1 MRRLKILGIATLVG
15 TAILLP
21 LAARAAEETF
31 DACDVFTAEDAQQ
44 ALGVTAAGE
53 PANPNPKYK
62 KPKVILTCTYT
73 GFKDTKPVAA
83 TVQFR
88 FGKTPE
94 EAQRAFDEARLQYQT
109 KPLLMSGAEAFWSS
123 KTGQLNLRKGR
134 TWTTIS
140 VGSPKLSER
149 DMADAKKLGEILIKK
164 M

>member
-1 MRRLKILGIATLVG
+1 MKRLKKLAVAVAVG
-15 TAILLP
+15 TAAFTSP
-21 LAARAAEETF
+21 VFAAAEETF
-31 DACDVFTAEDAQQ
+31 DACDVFTAEDAQA
-44 ALGVTAAGE
+44 ALGVAAAGE

-62 KPKVILTCTYT
+62 KPKVILSCTYT

-88 FGKTPE
+88 FAKTPE
-94 EAQRAFDEARLQYQT
+94 EAQHAFDDARLQFQT

-134 TWTTIS
+134 TWTTLS
-140 VGSPKLSER
+140 VGSPKVTER

>member
-1 MRRLKILGIATLVG
+1 MQGIKVIAAILG

-21 LAARAAEETF
+21 LSARAVEETF
-31 DACDVFTAEDAQQ
+31 DACDVFTAADAE
-44 ALGVTAAGE
+44 AVLGVAAAPE
-53 PANPNPKYK
+53 PVNPKVK

-73 GFKDTKPVAA
+73 GFKESKPVAA

-88 FGKTPE
+88 FGKTNE
-94 EAQRAFDEARLQYQT
+94 DAQRLFDEARLQFQT
-109 KPLLMSGAEAFWSS
+109 KPLLISGADAFWSS

-134 TWTTIS
+134 TWIAAS

-149 DMADAKKLGEILIKK
+149 DMADAKKLGEILLKK

>member
-1 MRRLKILGIATLVG
+1 MRRLKVLGVAAVLGAAAFV
-15 TAILLP
+15 P
-21 LAARAAEETF
+21 LAARAVEETF
-31 DACDVFTAEDAQQ
+31 DACDVFTSDDAEK
-44 ALGVTAAGE
+44 ALGVAAAAE
-53 PANPNPKYK
+53 PVNPKVK

-73 GFKDTKPVAA
+73 GFKESKPVAA

-94 EAQRAFDEARLQYQT
+94 EAQRAFDDARLQYQT
-109 KPLLMSGAEAFWSS
+109 KPLLMSGADAFWSS

-134 TWTTIS
+134 TWATIS

-149 DMADAKKLGEILIKK
+149 DMADARKLGEILLKK

>member
-1 MRRLKILGIATLVG
+1 MQRLRLVG
-15 TAILLP
+15 VVAVLGAAAFLP
-21 LAARAAEETF
+21 LASRAAEEPF
-31 DACDVFTAEDAQQ
+31 DACDVFTADDAQA
-44 ALGVTAAGE
+44 ALGVPAAAE
-53 PANPNPKYK
+53 PVNPKVK

-83 TVQFR
+83 TVLFR
-88 FGKTPE
+88 FGKTNE
-94 EAQRAFDEARLQYQT
+94 DAQRAFDDARLLFQT

-134 TWTTIS
+134 TWATIS

-149 DMADAKKLGEILIKK
+149 DMADAKKLGEILLKK

>member
-1 MRRLKILGIATLVG
+1 MQRLKILVVAAVLSMEL
-15 TAILLP
+15 AP

-31 DACDVFTAEDAQQ
+31 DACDVFTADDAQA
-44 ALGVTAAGE
+44 ALGVAAAGE
-53 PANPNPKYK
+53 PVNPNPKYK
-62 KPKVILTCTYT
+62 KPKVILACTYT

-94 EAQRAFDEARLQYQT
+94 EAARAFDDARLQYQT
-109 KPLLMSGAEAFWSS
+109 KPLLMSGADAFWSS

-134 TWTTIS
+134 TWATIS

-149 DMADAKKLGEILIKK
+149 DMSDAKKLGEILIKK